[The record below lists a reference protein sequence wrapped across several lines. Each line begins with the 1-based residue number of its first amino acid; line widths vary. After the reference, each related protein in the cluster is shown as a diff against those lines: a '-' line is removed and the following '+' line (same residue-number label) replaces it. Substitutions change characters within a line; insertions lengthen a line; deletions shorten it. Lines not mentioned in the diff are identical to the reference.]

1 MNRSVHRKNITF
13 AYQCHTLF
21 IIFINPVH
29 VVIWFHLC
37 VFFVFL
43 KEGKSSLGKFF
54 KQGPWKS
61 QSTQINLDDEED
73 GDEEEDIDD
82 ETLTHHIAIKSVMIG
97 SMRTMAEGPMVID
110 KMGVCMRV
118 KCKSFFFI
126 HCCSYYS
133 IVNIF
138 FGQCDYCLSENCKD

>member
-1 MNRSVHRKNITF
+1 MSHFVYNIHKSCSCGNMISF
-13 AYQCHTLF
+13 MC
-21 IIFINPVH
+21 
-29 VVIWFHLC
+29 
-37 VFFVFL
+37 FFVFL

-73 GDEEEDIDD
+73 DDEEEDIDD

-133 IVNIF
+133 IVNIIF
-138 FGQCDYCLSENCKD
+138 LVNVIIVYQKIVKISKGTLCSKL